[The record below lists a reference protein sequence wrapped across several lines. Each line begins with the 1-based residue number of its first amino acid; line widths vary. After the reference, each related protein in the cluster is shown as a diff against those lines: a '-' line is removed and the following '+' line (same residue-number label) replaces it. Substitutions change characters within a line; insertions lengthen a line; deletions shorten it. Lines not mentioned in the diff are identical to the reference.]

1 MAKVI
6 RDDGQSVSPGLD
18 DGFHV
23 MERALLGVSRVQAL
37 VNLRRLIQLH
47 HVLCGLQVGSL
58 DYDHRD
64 DIITL
69 LFPYDLK
76 GLRPLLGGTEEKCF
90 SDDVSIPVIY

>member
-47 HVLCGLQVGSL
+47 HVLCGLQV
-58 DYDHRD
+58 
-64 DIITL
+64 
-69 LFPYDLK
+69 LK
-76 GLRPLLGGTEEKCF
+76 V
-90 SDDVSIPVIY
+90 DV